1 MGDLD
6 SGSDDDSSSDE
17 EQPQVSNQEDSTSKT
32 RRRPARRKVY
42 WVEKGAAEA
51 GLSEELLNK
60 DVYNRIKNNAT
71 SLMGQFEYDGAHVDE
86 EESSDDSDVELRE
99 YSSQELRARKNK
111 LRKKREKAA
120 KKVDRGID
128 SFPLLT
134 IVKR

>member
-1 MGDLD
+1 MD
-6 SGSDDDSSSDE
+6 SGSDDDSSSAE
-17 EQPQVSNQEDSTSKT
+17 EQSQVSSQEDSTSKT
-32 RRRPARRKVY
+32 RRRPASRKVY

-71 SLMGQFEYDGAHVDE
+71 SLMGQFEYDGVHVDE

-99 YSSQELRARKNK
+99 YSSQELRTRKQK
-111 LRKKREKAA
+111 LRKKRENAV
-120 KKVDRGID
+120 KKVGRGID
-128 SFPLLT
+128 AYPLLT